1 MYEAQTPDDGA
12 NIKNL
17 NSVDSSRSSQGTTNP
32 FNSILAGE
40 YKARE
45 LLLLAPARE
54 EELPHATVDYP
65 EEETATEHIDTEVE
79 IINDSN
85 LNHSPQFYGETDLE
99 TDSDSDWV
107 AEPNVEQQRI
117 VNTEFDKLLKLNE
130 ELRNANNQLYG
141 QAEELTNA
149 LSESEAALQQQ
160 RKRSTVAESML
171 KQHAQELNAAQAQI
185 QSLFEQLENSVQNV
199 QRQESLAESYRGQLE
214 LNQQR
219 LAQLERECALV
230 QNKYS
235 EQTRLLSQSENAC
248 RELRTRLKRQQR
260 QTLQFKAALEKSLET
275 SVPGY
280 DTPDDSDSN
289 FLDIKNN
296 SRLNKPLRTQA
307 ISSIQSIQPW
317 SAPPESYKTQNDFWE
332 ETVSTSPRNDNESSI
347 PEESSTWEFTANP
360 NIAAEHTS
368 QNPTEDLINN
378 DLVDSDSSADLTTN
392 NQVISP
398 LDSSTN
404 SDLTTDNQVIPESES
419 PIDSDL
425 TTVNQVVPPSELS
438 ANSDLIDV
446 NQISSPESSDLEE
459 QLDTVIQKFFASQTE
474 PVSPQS
480 HEEQDT
486 ETSEDVNPTWT
497 TIIEPRGTNN
507 HDVVNVETHQNSY
520 IEDEQT
526 VSFTS
531 SMNDIDND
539 ETQDYWEEVSHF
551 PAFDL
556 SENAPAFEITSD
568 TDNDTSSPSPL
579 IYPKRPPKGR
589 KSLASVELPKF
600 PQKDGGENG

>member
-1 MYEAQTPDDGA
+1 MHEAQTPDDGA

-17 NSVDSSRSSQGTTNP
+17 NSVDSSRSSEGTTNP

-40 YKARE
+40 YKAKE

-54 EELPHATVDYP
+54 EALTSPTVDYS
-65 EEETATEHIDTEVE
+65 EGKGVTEHIDTEVE
-79 IINDSN
+79 IIIDSN
-85 LNHSPQFYGETDLE
+85 LNRSPQFDEETDLETE

-107 AEPNVEQQRI
+107 AEPNVEQQQI

-130 ELRNANNQLYG
+130 ELQNANNQLYE
-141 QAEELTNA
+141 QAEQLTNA
-149 LSESEAALQQQ
+149 LSESEATLVQQ

-171 KQHAQELNAAQAQI
+171 KQHTQELNAAQAQI

-199 QRQESLAESYRGQLE
+199 QRQENLAESYRGQLE

-219 LAQLERECALV
+219 LAQLERECALI
-230 QNKYS
+230 QGKYS
-235 EQTRLLSQSENAC
+235 EQTRLLSQSENTC

-280 DTPDDSDSN
+280 DTPEDSDSN
-289 FLDIKNN
+289 LLDIKNN
-296 SRLNKPLRTQA
+296 SRLNKISRTQA

-317 SAPPESYKTQNDFWE
+317 SAPPESYKTRNEFWE
-332 ETVSTSPRNDNESSI
+332 ETLSTSPRNDNESSI
-347 PEESSTWEFTANP
+347 LEESSNWEFTAYP
-360 NIAAEHTS
+360 DIAPEDTS
-368 QNPTEDLINN
+368 QNSTEDLRNNDLVN

-392 NQVISP
+392 NQIVPPS
-398 LDSSTN
+398 DSLMDSDLTDVNQVGFPSELSTN
-404 SDLTTDNQVIPESES
+404 SDLTN
-419 PIDSDL
+419 
-425 TTVNQVVPPSELS
+425 VNQAASGS
-438 ANSDLIDV
+438 
-446 NQISSPESSDLEE
+446 ESSDLEE
-459 QLDTVIQKFFASQTE
+459 QLDTVIQKFFASGTE

-480 HEEQDT
+480 TEEQDT

-507 HDVVNVETHQNSY
+507 DEVVNVETHQNSY
-520 IEDEQT
+520 TEDEQT

-531 SMNDIDND
+531 SMSYINND
-539 ETQDYWEEVSHF
+539 ETQDYWEEVSHY
-551 PAFDL
+551 PAFNL
-556 SENAPAFEITSD
+556 SENAANFQITSD
-568 TDNDTSSPSPL
+568 TDSDTSSPSPL

-600 PQKDGGENG
+600 PQKDDGEHG